1 MWPRGQPTSSHLDS
15 HEQGRPAST
24 YWNQEMTRLAES
36 KKSQGLEWTSMRL
49 FFSSHG
55 SHLALDMY
63 KEQNRPVAKR
73 MTALTWVV
81 RLCIEMFGVKASD
94 TVLSLTLPGAPPH
107 SCSRQASKPA
117 AHPHVTTQKSARGKS
132 AWHTWWERM
141 SQGPR
146 APWWTCRLYH
156 WLSGPLPPMTLS
168 MVFSSSQ
175 LPTARCQKK

>member
-1 MWPRGQPTSSHLDS
+1 
-15 HEQGRPAST
+15 
-24 YWNQEMTRLAES
+24 MTRLAEG
-36 KKSQGLEWTSMRL
+36 KKSQGLEWTSTRL
-49 FFSSHG
+49 FFSSQG

-117 AHPHVTTQKSARGKS
+117 AHPPCNYPEKCQGEERLAHLVGEDVTGASCS
-132 AWHTWWERM
+132 
-141 SQGPR
+141 
-146 APWWTCRLYH
+146 LVD
-156 WLSGPLPPMTLS
+156 LSPVSLAEW
-168 MVFSSSQ
+168 
-175 LPTARCQKK
+175 PTATHDPFHGLLLITAANCTLPKEMIK